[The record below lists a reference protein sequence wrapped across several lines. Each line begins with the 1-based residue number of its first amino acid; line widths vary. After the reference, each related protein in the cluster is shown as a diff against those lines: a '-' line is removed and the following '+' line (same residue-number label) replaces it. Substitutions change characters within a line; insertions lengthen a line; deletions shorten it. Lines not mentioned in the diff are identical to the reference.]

1 MIQQLVDQIND
12 APKPLPPGSHD
23 SVIDELHQTMES
35 YKKVILEQDAK
46 KQLAESD
53 KKKLLSLPFYLQK
66 RSEMPEPKYG

>member
-1 MIQQLVDQIND
+1 
-12 APKPLPPGSHD
+12 
-23 SVIDELHQTMES
+23 MES